1 MPIFSSLRKAL
12 LATAGLTIAVGAQ
25 AAGTVHIY
33 NWSDYIGE
41 TTLADFQKAT
51 GIKPVY
57 DVFDSNETLE
67 GKLLAGRT
75 GYDVVVP
82 SNHFLGKQIKAGAFQ
97 KLDKS
102 QLPNY
107 SNLDPVLLKR
117 LEQNDPGNLYA
128 VPYLWGTN
136 GIGYNVDKVKAVL
149 GVDKIDSWGVL
160 FEPENIK
167 KLQSCGVAFLDSAD
181 EMMPTV
187 LNYMG
192 LNANSTNPEGLRK
205 SHRQVARGASLRDL
219 LPLLQ
224 IHRRPGQRRHLRG
237 HRFLRRHVP
246 GQEPRRAEAK
256 KGVNIAYSIPKEGGA
271 LWFDMLAIPK
281 DSSNVKEAHA
291 FINYLLKPEVIAQ
304 VSDYVG
310 YANPNP
316 GADKLMEQS
325 IRTDAAVYPP
335 QAVLDKTYVS
345 IELPPNI
352 QRLMTRSWTKVK
364 SGNVRHKLSWVRLAL
379 GELHCFFLG
388 VS

>member
-1 MPIFSSLRKAL
+1 MPIFSLLRNAL
-12 LATAGLTIAVGAQ
+12 LVGAGLTLAVSVQ

-41 TTLADFQKAT
+41 TTLADFQKET

-102 QLPNY
+102 KLTNY

-117 LEQNDPGNLYA
+117 LEQNDPGNQYA

-149 GVDKIDSWGVL
+149 GLDKIDSWDVV
-160 FEPENIK
+160 FEPQNIK
-167 KLQSCGVAFLDSAD
+167 KLHSCGVAFLDSAD

-192 LNANSTNPEGLRK
+192 LNANSTNPEDYK
-205 SHRQVARGASLRDL
+205 K
-219 LPLLQ
+219 
-224 IHRRPGQRRHLRG
+224 
-237 HRFLRRHVP
+237 
-246 GQEPRRAEAK
+246 AEAK
-256 KGVNIAYSIPKEGGA
+256 LLAVRPYVTYFHSSKYIADLANGDICVAIGFSGDMFQAKARAAETGKGMNIAYSIPKEGGA

-281 DSSNVKEAHA
+281 DAANAKEAHA
-291 FINYLLKPEVIAQ
+291 FINYLLKPEVIAK
-304 VSDYVG
+304 VSDSVG

-316 GADKLMEQS
+316 GSDELMEQS
-325 IRTDAAVYPP
+325 IRTDASVYPP

-364 SGNVRHKLSWVRLAL
+364 SGK
-379 GELHCFFLG
+379 
-388 VS
+388 

>member
-41 TTLADFQKAT
+41 TTLADFQKET

-97 KLDKS
+97 KLDRS

-117 LEQNDPGNLYA
+117 LEQNDPGNQYA

-136 GIGYNVDKVKAVL
+136 GIGYNVEKVKAVL
-149 GVDKIDSWGVL
+149 GIDKIDSWSVL

-167 KLQSCGVAFLDSAD
+167 KLHSCGVAFLDSAD

-192 LNANSTNPEGLRK
+192 LNANSTNPKDYAKATDKLLAVRPYVTYFHSSKYIGDLANGDIC
-205 SHRQVARGASLRDL
+205 VAIGFSGDIFQAKN
-219 LPLLQ
+219 
-224 IHRRPGQRRHLRG
+224 
-237 HRFLRRHVP
+237 
-246 GQEPRRAEAK
+246 RAEEAK

-316 GADKLMEQS
+316 GSDKLMEQS
-325 IRTDAAVYPP
+325 IRTDEAVYPP

-345 IELPPNI
+345 VELPPNI

-364 SGNVRHKLSWVRLAL
+364 SGK
-379 GELHCFFLG
+379 
-388 VS
+388 

>member
-1 MPIFSSLRKAL
+1 MRAGLVIRQIILSFSSGTIERTFHLSISVFRKAL
-12 LATAGLTIAVGAQ
+12 MAGAGLTLAISVQ
-25 AAGTVHIY
+25 AAPTVHIY
-33 NWSDYIGE
+33 NWSDYIGQ
-41 TTLADFQKAT
+41 TTLTDFEKET
-51 GIKPVY
+51 GIKPLY

-102 QLPNY
+102 LLPNWQ
-107 SNLDPVLLKR
+107 NLDPALLKR
-117 LEQNDPGNLYA
+117 LDKNDPGNQYA

-149 GVDKIDSWGVL
+149 GTDKIDSWAML

-167 KLQSCGVAFLDSAD
+167 KLSACGVAFLDSPD
-181 EMMPTV
+181 EMLPAV

-192 LNANSTNPEGLRK
+192 LDPNSTNPADYK
-205 SHRQVARGASLRDL
+205 K
-219 LPLLQ
+219 
-224 IHRRPGQRRHLRG
+224 
-237 HRFLRRHVP
+237 
-246 GQEPRRAEAK
+246 AEAK
-256 KGVNIAYSIPKEGGA
+256 LLAVRPYVTYFHSSKYISDLANGDICVAAGFSGDVFQAKTRAEEAGKGVNVAYAIPKEGGN

-281 DSSNVKEAHA
+281 DAKNLKEAHA

-316 GADKLMEQS
+316 KAGDLMDQS
-325 IRTDAAVYPP
+325 VRTDAAVYPP
-335 QAVLDKTYVS
+335 QEVLDKLYVNA
-345 IELPPNI
+345 ELPPKV

-364 SGNVRHKLSWVRLAL
+364 SGK
-379 GELHCFFLG
+379 
-388 VS
+388 

>member
-1 MPIFSSLRKAL
+1 MPISLFRKAML
-12 LATAGLTIAVGAQ
+12 VGAGLTLAVSVQ
-25 AAGTVHIY
+25 AAPTVHIY

-41 TTLADFQKAT
+41 NTLADFEKAT

-107 SNLDPVLLKR
+107 ANLDPVLLKR

-192 LNANSTNPEGLRK
+192 LNANSTNPEDYK
-205 SHRQVARGASLRDL
+205 K
-219 LPLLQ
+219 
-224 IHRRPGQRRHLRG
+224 
-237 HRFLRRHVP
+237 
-246 GQEPRRAEAK
+246 AEAK
-256 KGVNIAYSIPKEGGA
+256 LLAVRPYVTYFHSSKYIADLANGDICVAIGFSGDIFQAKARAAEAGKGVNIAYSIPKEGGA

-281 DSSNVKEAHA
+281 DSSNVKQANA

-316 GADKLMEQS
+316 ASDKLMDQS
-325 IRTDAAVYPP
+325 IREDESVYPP
-335 QAVLDKTYVS
+335 QVVLDKTYVS
-345 IELPPNI
+345 VELPPNI

-364 SGNVRHKLSWVRLAL
+364 SGK
-379 GELHCFFLG
+379 
-388 VS
+388 

>member
-1 MPIFSSLRKAL
+1 MPIFSLLRNAL
-12 LATAGLTIAVGAQ
+12 LVGAGLTLAVSVQ

-41 TTLADFQKAT
+41 TTLADFQKET

-102 QLPNY
+102 KLTNY

-117 LEQNDPGNLYA
+117 LEQNDPGNQYA

-149 GVDKIDSWGVL
+149 GLDKIDSWDVV
-160 FEPENIK
+160 FEPQNIK
-167 KLQSCGVAFLDSAD
+167 KLHSCGVAFLDSAD

-192 LNANSTNPEGLRK
+192 LNANSTNPEDYK
-205 SHRQVARGASLRDL
+205 K
-219 LPLLQ
+219 
-224 IHRRPGQRRHLRG
+224 
-237 HRFLRRHVP
+237 
-246 GQEPRRAEAK
+246 AEAK
-256 KGVNIAYSIPKEGGA
+256 LLAVRPYVTYFHSSKYIADLANGDICVAIGFSGDMFQAKARAAEAGKGMNIAYSIPKEGGA

-281 DSSNVKEAHA
+281 DAANAKEAHA
-291 FINYLLKPEVIAQ
+291 FINYLLKPEVIAK
-304 VSDYVG
+304 VSDSVG

-316 GADKLMEQS
+316 GSDELMEQS
-325 IRTDAAVYPP
+325 IRTDASVYPP

-364 SGNVRHKLSWVRLAL
+364 SGK
-379 GELHCFFLG
+379 
-388 VS
+388 

>member
-1 MPIFSSLRKAL
+1 MPIFSLLRNAL
-12 LATAGLTIAVGAQ
+12 LAGAGLTMAVSVQ

-41 TTLADFQKAT
+41 TTLADFQKET

-97 KLDKS
+97 KLDKTK
-102 QLPNY
+102 LPNY

-136 GIGYNVDKVKAVL
+136 GIGYNVDKIKAVL
-149 GVDKIDSWGVL
+149 GVDKIDSWSAV

-192 LNANSTNPEGLRK
+192 LNANSTNPEDYKKAEAKLLAVRPYVTYFHSSKYIADLANGDICIAIGF
-205 SHRQVARGASLRDL
+205 SGDMFQARNRA
-219 LPLLQ
+219 
-224 IHRRPGQRRHLRG
+224 
-237 HRFLRRHVP
+237 
-246 GQEPRRAEAK
+246 AEAK
-256 KGVNIAYSIPKEGGA
+256 KGVNIAYTIPKEGGA

-281 DSSNVKEAHA
+281 DSGNVKEAHA

-304 VSDYVG
+304 VSDSVG

-316 GADKLMEQS
+316 GSDKLMEQS
-325 IRTDAAVYPP
+325 IRTDESVYPP

-345 IELPPNI
+345 VELPPNI

-364 SGNVRHKLSWVRLAL
+364 SGK
-379 GELHCFFLG
+379 
-388 VS
+388 

>member
-1 MPIFSSLRKAL
+1 MAVMSRGATWAHLILEDLHLPIFSLLRNAL
-12 LATAGLTIAVGAQ
+12 LVGAGLTLAVSVQ

-41 TTLADFQKAT
+41 NTLADFQKET

-136 GIGYNVDKVKAVL
+136 GIGYNVDKIKAVL
-149 GVDKIDSWGVL
+149 GVDKIDSWAAV

-192 LNANSTNPEGLRK
+192 LDANSTNPEDYKKAEAKLLAVRPYVTYFHSSKYIADLANGDICIAIGF
-205 SHRQVARGASLRDL
+205 SGDMFQARN
-219 LPLLQ
+219 
-224 IHRRPGQRRHLRG
+224 
-237 HRFLRRHVP
+237 
-246 GQEPRRAEAK
+246 RADEAK

-281 DSSNVKEAHA
+281 DAANVKQAHA

-325 IRTDAAVYPP
+325 IRTDEAVYPP

-364 SGNVRHKLSWVRLAL
+364 SGK
-379 GELHCFFLG
+379 
-388 VS
+388 

>member
-1 MPIFSSLRKAL
+1 LPVFSLLRNAL
-12 LATAGLTIAVGAQ
+12 LVGAGLTLAVSAQ
-25 AAGTVHIY
+25 ATGTVHIY

-41 TTLADFQKAT
+41 TTLADFQKDA
-51 GIKPVY
+51 GIKPIY

-102 QLPNY
+102 KLGNY

-117 LEQNDPGNLYA
+117 LEQNDPGNQYA

-136 GIGYNVDKVKAVL
+136 GIGYNVDKIKAVL
-149 GVDKIDSWGVL
+149 GLDKIDSWDVV
-160 FEPENIK
+160 FEPQNIK
-167 KLQSCGVAFLDSAD
+167 KLHSCGVAFLDSAD

-192 LNANSTNPEGLRK
+192 LNANSTNPEDYK
-205 SHRQVARGASLRDL
+205 K
-219 LPLLQ
+219 
-224 IHRRPGQRRHLRG
+224 
-237 HRFLRRHVP
+237 
-246 GQEPRRAEAK
+246 AEAK
-256 KGVNIAYSIPKEGGA
+256 LLAVRPYVTYFHSSKYIADLANGDICVAIGFSGDMFQAKARAAEAGKGINIAYSIPKEGGA

-281 DSSNVKEAHA
+281 DAANVKEAHA
-291 FINYLLKPEVIAQ
+291 FINYLLKPEVIAK
-304 VSDYVG
+304 VSDTVG

-316 GADKLMEQS
+316 GSDKLMEQS
-325 IRTDAAVYPP
+325 IRTDASVYPP

-364 SGNVRHKLSWVRLAL
+364 SGK
-379 GELHCFFLG
+379 
-388 VS
+388 

>member
-1 MPIFSSLRKAL
+1 MPIFSLLRNAL
-12 LATAGLTIAVGAQ
+12 LVGAGLTLAVSVQ

-41 TTLADFQKAT
+41 TTLADFQKET

-97 KLDKS
+97 TLDKS
-102 QLPNY
+102 KLTNY

-117 LEQNDPGNLYA
+117 LEQNDPGNQYA

-149 GVDKIDSWGVL
+149 GLDKIDSWDVV
-160 FEPENIK
+160 FEPQNIK
-167 KLQSCGVAFLDSAD
+167 KLHSCGVAFLDSAD

-192 LNANSTNPEGLRK
+192 LNANSTNPEDYK
-205 SHRQVARGASLRDL
+205 K
-219 LPLLQ
+219 
-224 IHRRPGQRRHLRG
+224 
-237 HRFLRRHVP
+237 
-246 GQEPRRAEAK
+246 AEAK
-256 KGVNIAYSIPKEGGA
+256 LLAVRPYVTYFHSSKYIADLANGDICVAIGFSGDMFQAKARAAEAGKGMNIAYSIPKEGGA

-281 DSSNVKEAHA
+281 DAANAKEAHA

-304 VSDYVG
+304 VSDSVG

-316 GADKLMEQS
+316 GSDKLMEQS
-325 IRTDAAVYPP
+325 IRTDESVYPP

-345 IELPPNI
+345 TELPPNI

-364 SGNVRHKLSWVRLAL
+364 SGK
-379 GELHCFFLG
+379 
-388 VS
+388 

>member
-1 MPIFSSLRKAL
+1 MPVFSLLRNAL
-12 LATAGLTIAVGAQ
+12 LVGAGLTLAVSAQ
-25 AAGTVHIY
+25 AASSVHIY

-41 TTLADFQKAT
+41 STLADFEKAT

-107 SNLDPVLLKR
+107 ANLDPSLLKR
-117 LEQNDPGNLYA
+117 LEKNDSGNQYA

-136 GIGYNVDKVKAVL
+136 GIGYNVEKIKAVL
-149 GVDKIDSWGVL
+149 GVEKIDSWAML

-167 KLQSCGVAFLDSAD
+167 KLSSCGVSFLDSGD
-181 EMMPTV
+181 EMIPAM
-187 LNYMG
+187 LNYLG
-192 LNANSTNPEGLRK
+192 LDPNSQNPEDYK
-205 SHRQVARGASLRDL
+205 K
-219 LPLLQ
+219 
-224 IHRRPGQRRHLRG
+224 
-237 HRFLRRHVP
+237 
-246 GQEPRRAEAK
+246 AEAQLLK
-256 KGVNIAYSIPKEGGA
+256 IRPYVTYFNSSKYISDLANGNICVAAGFSGDIFQARERASEAGKGVEIAYVIPKEGGN
-271 LWFDMLAIPK
+271 LWFDMLAIPR
-281 DSSNVKEAHA
+281 DAANVKEAHA

-316 GADKLMEQS
+316 KAGELMDQEV
-325 IRTDAAVYPP
+325 RTDEAVYPP
-335 QAVLDKTYVS
+335 QEVVDKLYVNS
-345 IELPPNI
+345 ELPPKI

-364 SGNVRHKLSWVRLAL
+364 SGK
-379 GELHCFFLG
+379 
-388 VS
+388 

>member
-1 MPIFSSLRKAL
+1 ML
-12 LATAGLTIAVGAQ
+12 VGAGITLAVSVQ
-25 AAGTVHIY
+25 AAPTVHIY
-33 NWSDYIGE
+33 NWSDYIGPD
-41 TTLADFQKAT
+41 TLANFEKAT

-102 QLPNY
+102 LLTNY
-107 SNLDPVLLKR
+107 ANLDPALLKR
-117 LEQNDPGNLYA
+117 LEKNDPGNQYS

-136 GIGYNVDKVKAVL
+136 GIGYNVDKVKEVL
-149 GVDKIDSWGVL
+149 GVDHIDSWAVL
-160 FEPENIK
+160 FEPENMK
-167 KLQSCGVAFLDSAD
+167 KLATCGVSFMDSAD
-181 EMMPTV
+181 EMLPAV

-192 LNANSTNPEGLRK
+192 LNPNSTNPEDYKKAEEKLLKVRPYVTYFHSSKYISDLANGNIC
-205 SHRQVARGASLRDL
+205 VAAGFSGDVFQAKARA
-219 LPLLQ
+219 
-224 IHRRPGQRRHLRG
+224 
-237 HRFLRRHVP
+237 
-246 GQEPRRAEAK
+246 AEAG
-256 KGVNIAYSIPKEGGA
+256 KGVNIAYTIPKEGGN
-271 LWFDMLAIPK
+271 LWFDVLAIPK
-281 DSSNVKEAHA
+281 DATNVKEAHA

-335 QAVLDKTYVS
+335 QAVLDRTFVNF
-345 IELPPNI
+345 ELPPKV

-364 SGNVRHKLSWVRLAL
+364 TGK
-379 GELHCFFLG
+379 
-388 VS
+388 

>member
-1 MPIFSSLRKAL
+1 MLVG
-12 LATAGLTIAVGAQ
+12 AGLTLAVSVQ

-41 TTLADFQKAT
+41 NTLADFQKET

-136 GIGYNVDKVKAVL
+136 GIGYNVDKIKAVL
-149 GVDKIDSWGVL
+149 GVDTIDSWAAV

-192 LNANSTNPEGLRK
+192 LDANSTNPEDYKKAEAKLLAVRPYVTYFHSSKYIADLANGDIC
-205 SHRQVARGASLRDL
+205 VAIGFSGDMFQAKN
-219 LPLLQ
+219 
-224 IHRRPGQRRHLRG
+224 
-237 HRFLRRHVP
+237 
-246 GQEPRRAEAK
+246 RADEAK

-281 DSSNVKEAHA
+281 DAANVKQAHA

-316 GADKLMEQS
+316 GSDKLMEQS
-325 IRTDAAVYPP
+325 IRTDEAVYPP

-364 SGNVRHKLSWVRLAL
+364 SGK
-379 GELHCFFLG
+379 
-388 VS
+388 

>member
-1 MPIFSSLRKAL
+1 LRAGFVAGQQLWAQLFKEDLHLPISLFRKAL
-12 LATAGLTIAVGAQ
+12 LVGASVTLAVSVQ
-25 AAGTVHIY
+25 AAPTVHIY
-33 NWSDYIGE
+33 NWSDYIGPD
-41 TTLADFQKAT
+41 TLANFQKAT

-117 LEQNDPGNLYA
+117 LEKNDPGNQYA

-136 GIGYNVDKVKAVL
+136 GIGYNVDKVKEVL
-149 GVDKIDSWGVL
+149 GVDKIDSWAVL
-160 FEPENIK
+160 FEPENMK
-167 KLQSCGVAFLDSAD
+167 KLASCGVSFMDSAD
-181 EMMPTV
+181 EMLPAV

-192 LNANSTNPEGLRK
+192 LDPNSQNPADYKKAEEKLLKVRPYVTYFHSSKYISDLANGNIC
-205 SHRQVARGASLRDL
+205 VAAGFSGDVFQAKARA
-219 LPLLQ
+219 
-224 IHRRPGQRRHLRG
+224 
-237 HRFLRRHVP
+237 
-246 GQEPRRAEAK
+246 AEAG
-256 KGVNIAYSIPKEGGA
+256 KGVNIAYAIPKEGGN
-271 LWFDMLAIPK
+271 LWFDVLAIPK
-281 DSSNVKEAHA
+281 DSTNVKEAHA
-291 FINYLLKPEVIAQ
+291 FINYLLQPEVIAQ

-325 IRTDAAVYPP
+325 IRTDEAVYPP
-335 QAVLDKTYVS
+335 QAVLDRTFVNF
-345 IELPPNI
+345 ELPPKV

-364 SGNVRHKLSWVRLAL
+364 TGK
-379 GELHCFFLG
+379 
-388 VS
+388 

>member
-1 MPIFSSLRKAL
+1 MPIFSLLRNAL
-12 LATAGLTIAVGAQ
+12 LVGAGLTLAVSVQ

-41 TTLADFQKAT
+41 NTLADFQKET

-107 SNLDPVLLKR
+107 ANLDPVLLKR

-136 GIGYNVDKVKAVL
+136 GIGYNVDKIKAVL
-149 GVDKIDSWGVL
+149 GVDKIDSWAAV
-160 FEPENIK
+160 FEPQNIK

-192 LNANSTNPEGLRK
+192 LDANSTNPADYK
-205 SHRQVARGASLRDL
+205 K
-219 LPLLQ
+219 
-224 IHRRPGQRRHLRG
+224 
-237 HRFLRRHVP
+237 
-246 GQEPRRAEAK
+246 AEAK
-256 KGVNIAYSIPKEGGA
+256 LLAVRPYVTYFHSSKYIADLANGDICVAIGFSGDMFQAKARAAEAGKGVNIAYSIPKEGGA

-316 GADKLMEQS
+316 GSDKLMEQS
-325 IRTDAAVYPP
+325 IREDESVYPP

-364 SGNVRHKLSWVRLAL
+364 SGK
-379 GELHCFFLG
+379 
-388 VS
+388 

>member
-1 MPIFSSLRKAL
+1 MLIG
-12 LATAGLTIAVGAQ
+12 AGLTLAVSVQ

-33 NWSDYIGE
+33 NWSDYIGP
-41 TTLADFQKAT
+41 TTLADFQKET

-102 QLPNY
+102 KLTNY

-136 GIGYNVDKVKAVL
+136 GIGYNVDKIKTVL
-149 GVDKIDSWGVL
+149 GVDSIDSWSVL

-192 LNANSTNPEGLRK
+192 LNANSTNPEDYK
-205 SHRQVARGASLRDL
+205 K
-219 LPLLQ
+219 
-224 IHRRPGQRRHLRG
+224 
-237 HRFLRRHVP
+237 
-246 GQEPRRAEAK
+246 AEAK
-256 KGVNIAYSIPKEGGA
+256 LLAVRPYVTYFHSSKYIADLANGDICIAIGFSGDMFQAKARAEEAGKGVNVAYTIPKEGGA

-281 DSSNVKEAHA
+281 DSANVKEAHA

-304 VSDYVG
+304 VSDSVG

-316 GADKLMEQS
+316 GSDKLMEQS
-325 IRTDAAVYPP
+325 IRTDESVYPP

-364 SGNVRHKLSWVRLAL
+364 SGK
-379 GELHCFFLG
+379 
-388 VS
+388 